1 MDATS
6 LATLWATVA
15 LVIFLGIAVYVKVP
29 KLIAKAL
36 D

>member
-15 LVIFLGIAVYVKVP
+15 LVIFLAIAVYIKVP
-29 KLIAKAL
+29 G
-36 D
+36 

>member
-15 LVIFLGIAVYVKVP
+15 LVIFLGIAVYIKVP
-29 KLIAKAL
+29 
-36 D
+36 